1 MAILPTCPSCGLES
15 PEIRCPRCNTLKLIG
30 CDGACSRCGSSCSSG
45 PVPEPPAQRPSD
57 EVSDD
62 SEHSGT
68 PLSR

>member
-30 CDGACSRCGSSCSSG
+30 CDGACSRCASSCNSG
-45 PVPEPPAQRPSD
+45 PLPEPPASRPSD
-57 EVSDD
+57 EAADD